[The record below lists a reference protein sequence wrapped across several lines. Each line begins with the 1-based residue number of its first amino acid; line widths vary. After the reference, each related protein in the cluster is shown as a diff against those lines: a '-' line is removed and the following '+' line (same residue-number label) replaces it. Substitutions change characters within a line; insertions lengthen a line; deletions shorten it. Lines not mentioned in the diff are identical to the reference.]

1 MFTAE
6 AQSPLEQHREN
17 FRIGHNSRNV
27 EVAGWQAVWP
37 FSAAPFC
44 IKCSLAS
51 ICGCS
56 PAGRTEQS
64 CPTDRRARDQLS
76 LNFCG
81 GKCRDDTFRRTTR
94 GLDQRTVTGAAQP
107 LPIRG
112 PPAEVLP

>member
-94 GLDQRTVTGAAQP
+94 GLDQRTV
-107 LPIRG
+107 
-112 PPAEVLP
+112 